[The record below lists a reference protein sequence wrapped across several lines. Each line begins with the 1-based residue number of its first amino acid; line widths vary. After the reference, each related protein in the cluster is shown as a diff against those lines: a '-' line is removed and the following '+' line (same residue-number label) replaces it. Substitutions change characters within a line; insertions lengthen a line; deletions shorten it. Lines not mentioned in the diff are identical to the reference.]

1 MSEKPEGGGKAPP
14 SANGTTSNPGEGIR
28 SMRSSTLFR
37 ITNFELYA
45 KPVRPF

>member
-1 MSEKPEGGGKAPP
+1 MSEKPQPNQNA
-14 SANGTTSNPGEGIR
+14 TTNNPGEGIR

-45 KPVRPF
+45 KPVSKLKYF